1 MSDIYAKKQKAPI
14 RSKMRIGTE
23 KLGDMIMSLRIYAIS
38 RGMVG
43 IYKNH
48 GDTLHRYH
56 RGTFFVVAIGGL
68 IFQTAAFAT
77 CAKSS

>member
-14 RSKMRIGTE
+14 RSEMRIGTE

-48 GDTLHRYH
+48 GDTSID
-56 RGTFFVVAIGGL
+56 TTVVHFL
-68 IFQTAAFAT
+68 SSQSAA
-77 CAKSS
+77 

>member
-43 IYKNH
+43 IYCS
-48 GDTLHRYH
+48 DY
-56 RGTFFVVAIGGL
+56 
-68 IFQTAAFAT
+68 
-77 CAKSS
+77 